1 MAAKSKAKKKIA
13 ARTMG
18 GIDEDRVLPTNKLV
32 KNRDSH
38 LAKAKS
44 MIDQLKLDHALWELT
59 EAIRWQE
66 KIGGG

>member
-1 MAAKSKAKKKIA
+1 MAAKRKAKKKSA

-18 GIDEDRVLPTNKLV
+18 GIDEVRVLPINKV
-32 KNRDSH
+32 IRNRDSH
-38 LAKAKS
+38 LVKAKS

-66 KIGGG
+66 KVGGG